1 MRSCDRHE
9 VPSVV
14 LVPLGLPWLAYLGL
28 PQPINNQVVNP
39 HGCPRTLP
47 EKRGKTNEKHSPGDS
62 YHTRGPHTIDSSKV
76 YTKIIDKLKHELVH
90 YGNQNQESVSVSFL
104 AGIGFGAVIDF
115 LVFIE
120 DRQECNQ
127 YVPSSPARKFKGVAG
142 KLQSVQLKIF
152 QL

>member
-62 YHTRGPHTIDSSKV
+62 YHTRGPHTIDSSKAC
-76 YTKIIDKLKHELVH
+76 TKIIDKLSMTETIISITISALNF
-90 YGNQNQESVSVSFL
+90 YFLNLNLLYLTYLSF
-104 AGIGFGAVIDF
+104 GIDF
-115 LVFIE
+115 SSQKH
-120 DRQECNQ
+120 RQEE
-127 YVPSSPARKFKGVAG
+127 R
-142 KLQSVQLKIF
+142 LD
-152 QL
+152 

>member
-62 YHTRGPHTIDSSKV
+62 YHTRGPHTIDSSKAC
-76 YTKIIDKLKHELVH
+76 TKIIDKVSM
-90 YGNQNQESVSVSFL
+90 NQCTSETR
-104 AGIGFGAVIDF
+104 IK
-115 LVFIE
+115 
-120 DRQECNQ
+120 NQ
-127 YVPSSPARKFKGVAG
+127 YRHSSISVVWILAIFDLTAVYNSILFSSHLLLLSNLDLRGFCFTMVFLRVPTLTA
-142 KLQSVQLKIF
+142 
-152 QL
+152 

>member
-62 YHTRGPHTIDSSKV
+62 YHTRGPHTIDSSKAC
-76 YTKIIDKLKHELVH
+76 TKIIDKLDYYTTETRS
-90 YGNQNQESVSVSFL
+90 Q
-104 AGIGFGAVIDF
+104 
-115 LVFIE
+115 
-120 DRQECNQ
+120 
-127 YVPSSPARKFKGVAG
+127 
-142 KLQSVQLKIF
+142 
-152 QL
+152 